1 MIGLEQKLLDE
12 TTSTVVCASP
22 LLSGDSLGTALT
34 PSLDSNSVSGGS
46 VGSMMGGMV
55 GGDTGWK
62 LFDGSSLSEEGV
74 VVFVTHQSALVV

>member
-1 MIGLEQKLLDE
+1 MIGLKQKLLDE

-22 LLSGDSLGTALT
+22 LLYGDSLGTSLT
-34 PSLDSNSVSGGS
+34 PLDNNTVSSGS